1 MKRKRCNTENNI
13 IDASPG
19 PVARA
24 RLSLGEDSTFV
35 ISNHRQ
41 LLPSIRINV
50 DDVETTNSEN
60 VFENVGH
67 ICLCFLLICS
77 IMKEKFDSSLLNRTK
92 ATTSFL
98 LGLTHPMTRNTTWT
112 YPVQHLQSH
121 CLLPKTSYLFLP
133 RLSPSRSIVIFPW
146 IAMRALRESRLCY
159 LSKSWNYKRK
169 SIKIFQSRSIRSSKF
184 VTNIYILWLFI
195 SCSRKWNPPY
205 LKLILITFSIIR

>member
-1 MKRKRCNTENNI
+1 METYLIAQKGHHVPKSTKPKRQSLRQVVLQRLEFSISSKLGIWREEGDVQPMKRKRCNTENNI
-13 IDASPG
+13 INASPG

-67 ICLCFLLICS
+67 ICLCFLLIGS

-98 LGLTHPMTRNTTWT
+98 LGLTHPMTRNTT
-112 YPVQHLQSH
+112 
-121 CLLPKTSYLFLP
+121 
-133 RLSPSRSIVIFPW
+133 
-146 IAMRALRESRLCY
+146 
-159 LSKSWNYKRK
+159 
-169 SIKIFQSRSIRSSKF
+169 
-184 VTNIYILWLFI
+184 
-195 SCSRKWNPPY
+195 
-205 LKLILITFSIIR
+205 